1 MAFKKSSVTW
11 VGLMYMLAFT
21 SLVRA
26 QASDTYD
33 QIDGLIREP
42 LVLNVR
48 FSDGQTATLDAFVTR
63 PDKPGSWP
71 IALIT
76 HGTDGD
82 QTDRVISPNRFSLA
96 AIAFARH
103 GYASVVVMR
112 QGYGKSSGLPEYQ
125 GGTCEHPHHARAGKL
140 AADDLIAALQA
151 VRLEPWSAP
160 DEALLIGHSAGG
172 FSVLAAGAENTQG
185 VRAIINFDGGRG
197 AKNSGEVCDK
207 EHLLSA
213 ISAYGKDS
221 RLPTLWMYAANDN
234 VFPRPLSTE
243 MFNTYVSAGGSGE
256 FLEAPAFENDG
267 HHLFEWAPEQLW
279 WPQVADFL
287 SRNELSY
294 KERVPLAVI
303 HLPAPEDLNASGK
316 DSWRAYMENQS
327 YEKAFATNGKGAW
340 AWSKGER
347 TREEASA
354 TAIDRCQTH
363 TSGDAPACTVYAI
376 GNSLVVKGPT
386 PQTDAR

>member
-1 MAFKKSSVTW
+1 MVFKKSSVTRVW
-11 VGLMYMLAFT
+11 LMCILAFT
-21 SLVRA
+21 SPVRA
-26 QASDTYD
+26 QASDTHD
-33 QIDGLIREP
+33 QVDGLIREP

-48 FSDGQTATLDAFVTR
+48 LPDGQTATLDAFVTR
-63 PDKPGSWP
+63 PDKPGPWP

-82 QTDRVISPNRFSLA
+82 QTDRAISPNRFSLA

-112 QGYGKSSGLPEYQ
+112 QGYGQSSGRPEYQ
-125 GGTCEHPHHARAGKL
+125 GGTCQHPNHARAGKR

-151 VRLEPWSAP
+151 VRFEPWSAP
-160 DEALLIGHSAGG
+160 DEAVLIGHSAGG
-172 FSVLAAGAENTQG
+172 FSVLAAGAENTPG
-185 VRAIINFDGGRG
+185 VRAVINFDGGRG

-221 RLPTLWMYAANDN
+221 RLPTLWVYAANDK
-234 VFPRPLSTE
+234 VFPRPLDTE

-287 SRNELSY
+287 SRNELPY
-294 KERVPLAVI
+294 KELAPLAVI
-303 HLPAPEDLNASGK
+303 NLPAPANLNASGK
-316 DSWRAYMENQS
+316 ESWQAYMENRS
-327 YEKAFATNGKGAW
+327 YEKAFASNGRGAW

-347 TREEASA
+347 TRGEASA
-354 TAIDRCQTH
+354 TAIERCQKYA
-363 TSGDAPACTVYAI
+363 SGDEPACTVYAI
-376 GNSLVVKGPT
+376 GNSLVVNGPT
-386 PQTDAR
+386 PQTEAR